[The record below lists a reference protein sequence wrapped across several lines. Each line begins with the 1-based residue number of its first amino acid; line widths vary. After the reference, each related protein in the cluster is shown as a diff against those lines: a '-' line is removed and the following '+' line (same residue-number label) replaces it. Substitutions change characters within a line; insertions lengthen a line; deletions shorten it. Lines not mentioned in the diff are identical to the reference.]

1 MKHYEQINN
10 VRTIHNNIEH
20 FVWHRDKYD
29 REINII
35 SGENWFLQIQH
46 ELPKRMNAG
55 QCMFIRKK
63 VWHRVFCINS
73 NEKNDLVIS
82 ILELNQE
89 EV

>member
-1 MKHYEQINN
+1 
-10 VRTIHNNIEH
+10 
-20 FVWHRDKYD
+20 
-29 REINII
+29 
-35 SGENWFLQIQH
+35 
-46 ELPKRMNAG
+46 MNAG
-55 QCMFIRKK
+55 QCMFIRKE